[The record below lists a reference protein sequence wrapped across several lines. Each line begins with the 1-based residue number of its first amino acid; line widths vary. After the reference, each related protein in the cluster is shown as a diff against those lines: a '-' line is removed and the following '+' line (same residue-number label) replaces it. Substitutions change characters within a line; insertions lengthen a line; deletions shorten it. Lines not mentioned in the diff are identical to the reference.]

1 MSIQEAYKKL
11 LVQLYEVYDNREA
24 DNIANMV
31 IEHVTGQKKIDRIL
45 NKTIPLSNNQL
56 TQLADHTFQLLQ
68 HKPVQYVLNEAWF
81 AGSKYYV
88 DEQVL
93 IPRPETE
100 ELVSWIIDDIN
111 KHKTTNSIQ
120 SKPVVPAILNLLDI
134 GTGSGCISITLQ
146 KKMKDVTITSIDVSN
161 NAIEVAKRNAG
172 NDTTIDFLVID
183 FLDESQWITLPEF
196 DIIVSNP
203 PYIKLSESKD
213 MNKNVV
219 DFEPHLALFVPD
231 NDALLFYRKI
241 ALFGKQHLKRSGKIY
256 VEINEALG
264 EAVSLL
270 FLNENYTVELK
281 KDLQGKDRMLK
292 AILH

>member
-11 LVQLYEVYDNREA
+11 LIQLYEVYDNREA

-31 IEHVTGQKKIDRIL
+31 IEHITGQKKIDRIL

-56 TQLADHTFQLLQ
+56 TQLADFTFQLLQ
-68 HKPVQYVLNEAWF
+68 HKPVQYILNEAWF

-88 DEQVL
+88 DEHVL

-111 KHKTTNSIQ
+111 RHKRSNSVLT
-120 SKPVVPAILNLLDI
+120 KPAVLAILNLLDI
-134 GTGSGCISITLQ
+134 GTGSGCIPITLQ
-146 KKMKDVTITSIDVSN
+146 KRIKDVTITSIDVSN
-161 NAIEVAKRNAG
+161 KAIEVAKRNAG
-172 NDTTIDFLVID
+172 DDTTIDFLLID
-183 FLDESQWITLPEF
+183 FLNESQWKTLPEF

-203 PYIKLSESKD
+203 PYIKLSESEN
-213 MNKNVV
+213 MNKNVI

-241 ALFGKQHLKRSGKIY
+241 ALFGKLHLKRSGEIY